1 MMNTIDAQKIK
12 RVLLIDDDIDVLST
26 YEDILEE
33 NGLDCVSCSDG
44 ISGIER
50 LKKEAFDLVIVDSDM
65 PDLDGSTVT
74 RIVRFGLG
82 KRYIPIILI
91 SGLSIEFD
99 ELECLK
105 FGFNGFLRKPVTN
118 DSLMNLINNS
128 IANFKVDGI
137 SSWTGSL

>member
-82 KRYIPIILI
+82 KRYIPIVLI

-128 IANFKVDGI
+128 IANFRVDGI

>member
-1 MMNTIDAQKIK
+1 MNTIDAQKIK

-65 PDLDGSTVT
+65 PDLDGSTVS

-82 KRYIPIILI
+82 KRYIPIVLI

-118 DSLMNLINNS
+118 ESLMSLINNS

>member
-1 MMNTIDAQKIK
+1 MNTIDAQKIR

-82 KRYIPIILI
+82 KRYIPIVLI

-128 IANFKVDGI
+128 IANFRVDGI

>member
-65 PDLDGSTVT
+65 PDLDGSTVS

-82 KRYIPIILI
+82 KRYIPIVLI

-118 DSLMNLINNS
+118 ESLMSLINNS